1 MEKKDEKYQQKSVA
15 GNAVLQFKKKI
26 KKSE

>member
-15 GNAVLQFKKKI
+15 GNAVLQFKKK
-26 KKSE
+26 KKKI